1 MPLKRF
7 SPEFG
12 YRIVPGIETRFEVR
26 NGDGNREGVD
36 TPVVSRGHYGENPQN
51 RRPTTR
57 SPRSTGDP
65 RLRGAEHRARD
76 RAVGL
81 RVTVERRRDTR
92 QATMKTIKTNDDR
105 PRGQVGIGTL
115 IIFIAM
121 VLVAAVAAGV
131 LVNTSGLLQSKA
143 EDTGADA
150 QAQVSNQIDVVSA
163 TGTISGSSVNEV
175 VLVVKKS
182 PGSDPI
188 DLAEATIEYTS
199 ASDSVT
205 MTQGSGFSVAAVSG
219 TGMSGTVL
227 DDNGERAKLTLTL
240 DGASGNPG
248 NLGEGGSA
256 TLEIV
261 DQSGASTVYGVNVPD
276 VLTGQSYVEV

>member
-1 MPLKRF
+1 
-7 SPEFG
+7 
-12 YRIVPGIETRFEVR
+12 
-26 NGDGNREGVD
+26 
-36 TPVVSRGHYGENPQN
+36 
-51 RRPTTR
+51 
-57 SPRSTGDP
+57 
-65 RLRGAEHRARD
+65 
-76 RAVGL
+76 
-81 RVTVERRRDTR
+81 
-92 QATMKTIKTNDDR
+92 MKTINTNDDR

-131 LVNTSGLLQSKA
+131 LVNTSGLLQSQA
-143 EDTGADA
+143 EDTSSDA

-163 TGTISGSSVNEV
+163 TGTVSGSDVNEV

-182 PGSDPI
+182 PGSDPL

-199 ASDSVT
+199 ASDSLT
-205 MTQGSGFSVAAVSG
+205 LTQGSGFSISAVSG
-219 TGMSGTVL
+219 TGMSGDVL

-240 DGASGNPG
+240 DGSSGYPSS
-248 NLGEGGSA
+248 LGEGDDA

-276 VLTGQSYVEV
+276 VINGQSYVEV

>member
-1 MPLKRF
+1 
-7 SPEFG
+7 
-12 YRIVPGIETRFEVR
+12 
-26 NGDGNREGVD
+26 
-36 TPVVSRGHYGENPQN
+36 
-51 RRPTTR
+51 
-57 SPRSTGDP
+57 
-65 RLRGAEHRARD
+65 
-76 RAVGL
+76 
-81 RVTVERRRDTR
+81 
-92 QATMKTIKTNDDR
+92 MKTIHTNDDR

-150 QAQVSNQIDVVSA
+150 QAQVSNQIDVISA
-163 TGTISGSSVNEV
+163 TGTVSGSSVNEV

-199 ASDSVT
+199 DDDSLT
-205 MTQGSGFSVAAVSG
+205 LTQGSGFTVSAVGG
-219 TGMSGTVL
+219 TGMSGDVL
-227 DDNGERAKLTLTL
+227 DENGQRAKLTLTL
-240 DGASGNPG
+240 DGSSGYPS
-248 NLGEGGSA
+248 NLAEGEDA

-276 VLTGQSYVEV
+276 VISGQSYVEV